1 MLINT
6 AALVYGAIT
15 DYRHRLI
22 SDLVPVTLI
31 GTGIVKICHGAVW
44 WPKVVAMLVVGT
56 IVFVQIRPDDDNPPG
71 GDFKLLS
78 AMAFSDGLLTVL
90 AVLLLYL
97 SLCNLYPIPLLNP
110 ICPEVNMQ
118 VYLLVNLLLPT
129 AVTFSSLRRCISTRT
144 ISNISLS
151 MIAGWVP
158 SA

>member
-1 MLINT
+1 MIWWNEVAEVVSMLINT

-44 WPKVVAMLVVGT
+44 WSKVVAMLVVGT

-90 AVLLLYL
+90 AVLLLTVL
-97 SLCNLYPIPLLNP
+97 SAAAHSLLYKQPMQRHIPLCTYTAP
-110 ICPEVNMQ
+110 A
-118 VYLLVNLLLPT
+118 YLTACTVQIILLGGTL
-129 AVTFSSLRRCISTRT
+129 
-144 ISNISLS
+144 
-151 MIAGWVP
+151 
-158 SA
+158 

>member
-1 MLINT
+1 MTWWNEVAEVVSMLINT

-31 GTGIVKICHGAVW
+31 GTGIVKICQGAVW
-44 WPKVVAMLVVGT
+44 WPKVIAMLVVGT

-90 AVLLLYL
+90 AVLLLTGL
-97 SLCNLYPIPLLNP
+97 AATIHGLLHKQPMQRHIPLCTYAAP
-110 ICPEVNMQ
+110 A
-118 VYLLVNLLLPT
+118 YLAACTVQIIFFGGTL
-129 AVTFSSLRRCISTRT
+129 
-144 ISNISLS
+144 
-151 MIAGWVP
+151 
-158 SA
+158 